1 RWPLG
6 RAPSPGDWRVRECP
20 SCRPFVSGCPWWA
33 AYGQPSTRGRRKNSP
48 AIKRFAVRRAE
59 SDRRARAIV
68 GRRGR
73 KTPPARGRGAWRVM
87 SVLLRGVRMSVAVEA
102 VHLGAVEIGGAE
114 LRRNGGESGRREND
128 RRGQP
133 YERPA
138 DA

>member
-1 RWPLG
+1 TLMTSLTMRSLNPRSPKENDVLSSSVI
-6 RAPSPGDWRVRECP
+6 PSFRSCSHRPSQSLLSKWRC
-20 SCRPFVSGCPWWA
+20 
-33 AYGQPSTRGRRKNSP
+33 
-48 AIKRFAVRRAE
+48 
-59 SDRRARAIV
+59 
-68 GRRGR
+68 
-73 KTPPARGRGAWRVM
+73 AWRVM
-87 SVLLRGVRMSVAVEA
+87 SVLLLGVRVSVEVDA